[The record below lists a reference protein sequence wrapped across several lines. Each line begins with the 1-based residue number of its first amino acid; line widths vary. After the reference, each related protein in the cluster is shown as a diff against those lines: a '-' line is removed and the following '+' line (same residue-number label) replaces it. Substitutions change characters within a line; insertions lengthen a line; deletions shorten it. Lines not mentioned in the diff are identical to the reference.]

1 MTSIDDTPA
10 GPALSSLR
18 RARDRFLGGRPPGD
32 GVPEDL
38 AQAWRRARFFGVPR
52 DLTAPPRVRPPVDP
66 PLLAAARPALDRV
79 APTLSGGMGLVLVDS
94 RCRALWSG
102 GGRYAG
108 TSADVAGV
116 DLSEKAVGHNSAA
129 LALRTGRRAEV
140 HGPEHFLDL
149 WQEVSAVSVP
159 LYEPAAGRPAGAVT
173 VVAPLAED
181 RTAHPGAAIA
191 EATAHA
197 VETELLGRARPPER
211 LLLDAYLRQRADGA
225 AVVALDGSSRLVS
238 PEAARLL
245 SHETLTRLERR
256 ATALVRDA
264 DTGPEG
270 ARAGAPEENAGPE
283 GARTGTPEENTG
295 PEGPRSAAP
304 EESAGPEGAHTATP
318 EAIAAPE
325 EFAVPDGAGLTVRM
339 SRLTHGGEVIGAVAT
354 VCPAARRAR
363 AAERHGH
370 DRLPGLVG
378 TSRPWRLAVSGATE
392 LARSA
397 EPLLLIG
404 EAGVGKTAL
413 ARALLTLRGS
423 TAPHVVDAAEQ
434 VPGEVPRWCH
444 ALAEGQGGAAP
455 LLLRH
460 AERLGQSDV
469 AALLSL
475 LERRPAVPLVATH
488 TPGAPTG
495 PCLSRLLDILSAR
508 SVALPP
514 LRERVDDIPALLTA
528 FTGHPSPGRPPLTWS
543 LDARRALEQ
552 HTWPGNVAEL
562 AHVVREV
569 AERRRATGPV
579 RREELPYGLR
589 VPPAT
594 RRLSGME
601 RAERTAIL
609 EALRR
614 HGDNKA
620 RAAESL
626 GIGRATLYRKLRAY
640 GMDQA

>member
-1 MTSIDDTPA
+1 MTTTDDTPA
-10 GPALSSLR
+10 DPALSSLR
-18 RARDRFLGGRPPGD
+18 RARDRFFSGRPPGD
-32 GVPEDL
+32 GIPEDL

-52 DLTAPPRVRPPVDP
+52 DLAAPPRVRPPVDS
-66 PLLAAARPALDRV
+66 PLLAAAHPVLDRV
-79 APTLSGGMGLVLVDS
+79 APALSGAMGLVLVDS

-108 TSADVAGV
+108 TPAPAPTPDGMAGL

-159 LYEPAAGRPAGAVT
+159 LYEPTAGRPAGTVT
-173 VVAPLAED
+173 VVVPLDES
-181 RTAHPGAAIA
+181 RTAHPGAALA
-191 EATAHA
+191 EATAYA
-197 VETELLGRARPPER
+197 IETELRGRARPPER
-211 LLLDAYLRQRADGA
+211 VLLDAYLRQRAEGA

-245 SHETLTRLERR
+245 SHETLARLERH
-256 ATALVRDA
+256 ATALLRDA
-264 DTGPEG
+264 DTGPATGPEEH
-270 ARAGAPEENAGPE
+270 APEEIPVSDGEIP
-283 GARTGTPEENTG
+283 
-295 PEGPRSAAP
+295 
-304 EESAGPEGAHTATP
+304 
-318 EAIAAPE
+318 
-325 EFAVPDGAGLTVRM
+325 VPDGAGRTVKM
-339 SRLTHGGEVIGAVAT
+339 TRLVHGGEVIGAMAT
-354 VCPAARRAR
+354 VCTAARRAR
-363 AAERHGH
+363 SAERRGH

-378 TSRPWRLAVSGATE
+378 TSRPWRLTVSRATE
-392 LARSA
+392 LARA
-397 EPLLLIG
+397 VQPLLLIG
-404 EAGVGKTAL
+404 EPGVGKTAL
-413 ARALLTLRGS
+413 ARALLGLRGAA
-423 TAPHVVDAAEQ
+423 APRVVDAAEQ

-444 ALAEGQGGAAP
+444 ALAEPPEPEGGGGAPP

-475 LERRPAVPLVATH
+475 LEERPAAPLVATH

-495 PCLSRLLDILSAR
+495 PCLSRLLDILAAR
-508 SVALPP
+508 SVTLPP
-514 LRERVDDIPALLTA
+514 LRERVEDIPALLA
-528 FTGHPSPGRPPLTWS
+528 GLARRPSPGRPPLTWS

-594 RRLSGME
+594 RRLSGIE

-614 HGDNKA
+614 HGDNKV

>member
-10 GPALSSLR
+10 GSALSSLR
-18 RARDRFLGGRPPGD
+18 RARDRFFSGRPPGD

-52 DLTAPPRVRPPVDP
+52 DLPAPPRVRPPVDS

-79 APTLSGGMGLVLVDS
+79 APRLSGGMGLVLVDS

-108 TSADVAGV
+108 PSADVAGL

-140 HGPEHFLDL
+140 HGPEHFIDL
-149 WQEVSAVSVP
+149 WQEMSAVSVP
-159 LYEPAAGRPAGAVT
+159 LYEPAASRPAGTIT
-173 VVAPLAED
+173 VVAPLGED
-181 RTAHPGAAIA
+181 RAAHPGAALA

-245 SHETLTRLERR
+245 SYETLARLERR

-264 DTGPEG
+264 D
-270 ARAGAPEENAGPE
+270 AGPE
-283 GARTGTPEENTG
+283 GARTGTPE
-295 PEGPRSAAP
+295 
-304 EESAGPEGAHTATP
+304 
-318 EAIAAPE
+318 AIAAAE

-339 SRLTHGGEVIGAVAT
+339 TRLTHGGEVIGAVAT
-354 VCPAARRAR
+354 VCTAARRAR
-363 AAERHGH
+363 AVERHGH

-413 ARALLTLRGS
+413 ARALLDLRG
-423 TAPHVVDAAEQ
+423 TAAPHVVDAAEQ

-444 ALAEGQGGAAP
+444 ALAEGDGGAPP

-475 LERRPAVPLVATH
+475 LAQRPAVPLVATH

-514 LRERVDDIPALLTA
+514 LRERVEDIPALLA
-528 FTGHPSPGRPPLTWS
+528 ALTGRPSPGRPPLTWS

>member
-1 MTSIDDTPA
+1 MTIDNTPA
-10 GPALSSLR
+10 DSALSSLR
-18 RARDRFLGGRPPGD
+18 RARDRFLSGRPPGD
-32 GVPEDL
+32 GLPEDL
-38 AQAWRRARFFGVPR
+38 AEAWRRARFFGVPR
-52 DLTAPPRVRPPVDP
+52 DLVAPPRVRPPEDS

-79 APTLSGGMGLVLVDS
+79 APALSGEMGLVLVDS

-102 GGRYAG
+102 GGRYTG
-108 TSADVAGV
+108 TSADVTGL

-159 LYEPAAGRPAGAVT
+159 LYEPTAGRPAGTIT
-173 VVAPLAED
+173 VVAPLGEGRA
-181 RTAHPGAAIA
+181 AHPGTAIA

-197 VETELLGRARPPER
+197 VETELLGRARPAER
-211 LLLDAYLRQRADGA
+211 VLLDAYLRQRADGA

-245 SHETLTRLERR
+245 SHETLARLERR
-256 ATALVRDA
+256 ATALLRDA
-264 DTGPEG
+264 D
-270 ARAGAPEENAGPE
+270 AV
-283 GARTGTPEENTG
+283 
-295 PEGPRSAAP
+295 
-304 EESAGPEGAHTATP
+304 PEGAHSGTG
-318 EAIAAPE
+318 E
-325 EFAVPDGAGLTVRM
+325 EIAVPDGAGLTVSMTRVA
-339 SRLTHGGEVIGAVAT
+339 HGGEAIGAVAT
-354 VCPAARRAR
+354 VCPAAPRAR
-363 AAERHGH
+363 AAERPGP
-370 DRLPGLVG
+370 DRFPGLVG
-378 TSRPWRLAVSGATE
+378 TSPPWRVAVSRATE
-392 LARSA
+392 LARAA

-413 ARALLTLRGS
+413 ARALLGRRG
-423 TAPHVVDAAEQ
+423 TAAPRLVDAAEQ
-434 VPGEVPRWCH
+434 VAGEVPSWCR
-444 ALAEGQGGAAP
+444 ALAEGDGGAPP

-475 LERRPAVPLVATH
+475 LEERPAVPLVATH

-495 PCLSRLLDILSAR
+495 PCLSRLLDILAAR
-508 SVALPP
+508 SVTLPP
-514 LRERVDDIPALLTA
+514 LRERVEDIPALLA
-528 FTGHPSPGRPPLTWS
+528 GLVRRPSPGRPPLAWS

-552 HTWPGNVAEL
+552 HTWPGNVTEL

-594 RRLSGME
+594 RRLSGIE

-614 HGDNKA
+614 HGDNKV

>member
-1 MTSIDDTPA
+1 MTTDDTPA
-10 GPALSSLR
+10 DPGLSSLR
-18 RARDRFLGGRPPGD
+18 RARDRFFSGRPPGD
-32 GVPEDL
+32 GIPEDL

-52 DLTAPPRVRPPVDP
+52 DLAAPPRVRPPVDS
-66 PLLAAARPALDRV
+66 PLLAAARPVLDRV
-79 APTLSGGMGLVLVDS
+79 APTLSGAMGLVLVDS

-108 TSADVAGV
+108 TPAPDGMAGL

-159 LYEPAAGRPAGAVT
+159 LYEPTAGRPAGTVT
-173 VVAPLAED
+173 VLAPLDEG
-181 RTAHPGAAIA
+181 RTAHPGAALA

-197 VETELLGRARPPER
+197 IETELLGRARPPER
-211 LLLDAYLRQRADGA
+211 MLLDAYLRQRAEGA

-245 SHETLTRLERR
+245 SHETLARLERH
-256 ATALVRDA
+256 ATTLLRDA
-264 DTGPEG
+264 DTGPEEH
-270 ARAGAPEENAGPE
+270 APEEIAVPDGE
-283 GARTGTPEENTG
+283 TPVPDDE
-295 PEGPRSAAP
+295 
-304 EESAGPEGAHTATP
+304 TP
-318 EAIAAPE
+318 VPDDEI
-325 EFAVPDGAGLTVRM
+325 AVPDGAGLTVRM
-339 SRLTHGGEVIGAVAT
+339 TRLVHGGEVIGAVAT
-354 VCPAARRAR
+354 VCTAARRAR
-363 AAERHGH
+363 SAERRGH

-378 TSRPWRLAVSGATE
+378 MSRPWRLAVSRATE
-392 LARSA
+392 LARA
-397 EPLLLIG
+397 VEPLLLIG
-404 EAGVGKTAL
+404 EPGVGKTAL
-413 ARALLTLRGS
+413 GRALLGLRG
-423 TAPHVVDAAEQ
+423 TAAPRVVDAAEQ

-444 ALAEGQGGAAP
+444 ALAEFPEPEGDGGARP

-475 LERRPAVPLVATH
+475 LDERPAVPLVATH
-488 TPGAPTG
+488 TPGSPTG
-495 PCLSRLLDILSAR
+495 PCLSRLLDILAAR
-508 SVALPP
+508 SVTLPP
-514 LRERVDDIPALLTA
+514 LRERVEDIPALLA
-528 FTGHPSPGRPPLTWS
+528 GLARRPSPGRPPLTWS

-594 RRLSGME
+594 RRLSGIE

>member
-1 MTSIDDTPA
+1 MTIDNTPA
-10 GPALSSLR
+10 DSALSSLR
-18 RARDRFLGGRPPGD
+18 RARDRFLSGRPPGD
-32 GVPEDL
+32 GLPEDL
-38 AQAWRRARFFGVPR
+38 AEAWRRARFFGVPR
-52 DLTAPPRVRPPVDP
+52 DLVAPPRVRPPEDS

-79 APTLSGGMGLVLVDS
+79 APALSGEMGLVLVDS

-102 GGRYAG
+102 GGRYTG
-108 TSADVAGV
+108 TSADVTGL

-159 LYEPAAGRPAGAVT
+159 LYEPTAGRPAGTIT
-173 VVAPLAED
+173 VVAPLGEGRA
-181 RTAHPGAAIA
+181 AHPGTAIA

-197 VETELLGRARPPER
+197 VETELLGRARPAER
-211 LLLDAYLRQRADGA
+211 VLLDAYLRQRADGA

-245 SHETLTRLERR
+245 SHETLARLERR
-256 ATALVRDA
+256 ATALLRDA
-264 DTGPEG
+264 D
-270 ARAGAPEENAGPE
+270 AV
-283 GARTGTPEENTG
+283 
-295 PEGPRSAAP
+295 
-304 EESAGPEGAHTATP
+304 PEGAHSGTG
-318 EAIAAPE
+318 E
-325 EFAVPDGAGLTVRM
+325 EIAVPDGAGLTVSMTRVA
-339 SRLTHGGEVIGAVAT
+339 HGGEVIGAVAT
-354 VCPAARRAR
+354 VCPAAPRARAR
-363 AAERHGH
+363 AAERPGP
-370 DRLPGLVG
+370 DRFPGLVG
-378 TSRPWRLAVSGATE
+378 TSPPWRVAVSRATE
-392 LARSA
+392 LARAA

-413 ARALLTLRGS
+413 ARALLGRRG
-423 TAPHVVDAAEQ
+423 TAAPRLVDAAEQ
-434 VPGEVPRWCH
+434 VAGEVPSWCR
-444 ALAEGQGGAAP
+444 ALAEGDGGAPP

-475 LERRPAVPLVATH
+475 LEERPAVPLVATH

-495 PCLSRLLDILSAR
+495 PCLSRLLDILAAR
-508 SVALPP
+508 SVTLPP
-514 LRERVDDIPALLTA
+514 LRERVEDIPALLA
-528 FTGHPSPGRPPLTWS
+528 GLVRRPSPGRPPLTWS

-552 HTWPGNVAEL
+552 HTWPGNVTEL

-594 RRLSGME
+594 RRLSGIE

-614 HGDNKA
+614 HGDNKV

-626 GIGRATLYRKLRAY
+626 GTGRATLYRKLRAY

>member
-1 MTSIDDTPA
+1 MTIDNTPA
-10 GPALSSLR
+10 DSALSSLR
-18 RARDRFLGGRPPGD
+18 RARDRFLSGRPPGD
-32 GVPEDL
+32 GLPEDL
-38 AQAWRRARFFGVPR
+38 AEAWRRARFFGVPR
-52 DLTAPPRVRPPVDP
+52 DLVAPPRVRPPEDS

-79 APTLSGGMGLVLVDS
+79 APALSGEMGLVLVDS

-102 GGRYAG
+102 GGRYTG
-108 TSADVAGV
+108 TSADVTGL

-159 LYEPAAGRPAGAVT
+159 LYEPTAGRPAGTIT
-173 VVAPLAED
+173 VVAPLGEGRA
-181 RTAHPGAAIA
+181 AHPGTAIA

-197 VETELLGRARPPER
+197 VETELLGRARPAER
-211 LLLDAYLRQRADGA
+211 VLLDAYLRQRADGA

-245 SHETLTRLERR
+245 SHETLARLERR
-256 ATALVRDA
+256 ATALLRDA
-264 DTGPEG
+264 D
-270 ARAGAPEENAGPE
+270 AV
-283 GARTGTPEENTG
+283 
-295 PEGPRSAAP
+295 
-304 EESAGPEGAHTATP
+304 PEGAHSGTG
-318 EAIAAPE
+318 E
-325 EFAVPDGAGLTVRM
+325 EIAVPDGAGLTVSMTRVA
-339 SRLTHGGEVIGAVAT
+339 HGGEVIGAVAT
-354 VCPAARRAR
+354 VCPAAPRAR
-363 AAERHGH
+363 ARAGERPGPG
-370 DRLPGLVG
+370 RLPGLVG
-378 TSRPWRLAVSGATE
+378 TSPPWRVAVSRAME
-392 LARSA
+392 LAWAA

-413 ARALLTLRGS
+413 ARALLGRRG
-423 TAPHVVDAAEQ
+423 TAAPRLVDAAEQ
-434 VPGEVPRWCH
+434 VAGEVPSWCR
-444 ALAEGQGGAAP
+444 ALAEGDGGAPP

-475 LERRPAVPLVATH
+475 LEERPAVPLVATH

-495 PCLSRLLDILSAR
+495 PCLSRLLDILAAR
-508 SVALPP
+508 SVTLPP
-514 LRERVDDIPALLTA
+514 LRERVEDIPALLA
-528 FTGHPSPGRPPLTWS
+528 GLVRRPSPGRPPLTWS

-594 RRLSGME
+594 RRLSGIE

-614 HGDNKA
+614 HGDNKV

>member
-1 MTSIDDTPA
+1 MTIDNTPA
-10 GPALSSLR
+10 DSALSSLR
-18 RARDRFLGGRPPGD
+18 RARDRFLSGRPPGD
-32 GVPEDL
+32 GLPEDL
-38 AQAWRRARFFGVPR
+38 AEAWRRARFFGVPR
-52 DLTAPPRVRPPVDP
+52 DLVAPPRVRPPEDS

-79 APTLSGGMGLVLVDS
+79 APALSGEMGLVLVDS

-102 GGRYAG
+102 GGRYTG
-108 TSADVAGV
+108 TSADVTGL

-159 LYEPAAGRPAGAVT
+159 LYEPTAGRPAGTIT
-173 VVAPLAED
+173 VVAPLGEGRA
-181 RTAHPGAAIA
+181 AHPGTAIA

-197 VETELLGRARPPER
+197 VETELLGRARPAER
-211 LLLDAYLRQRADGA
+211 VLLDAYLRQRADGA

-245 SHETLTRLERR
+245 SHETLARLERH
-256 ATALVRDA
+256 ATALLRDA
-264 DTGPEG
+264 D
-270 ARAGAPEENAGPE
+270 AV
-283 GARTGTPEENTG
+283 
-295 PEGPRSAAP
+295 
-304 EESAGPEGAHTATP
+304 PEGAHSGTG
-318 EAIAAPE
+318 E
-325 EFAVPDGAGLTVRM
+325 EIAVPDGAGLTVSMTRVA
-339 SRLTHGGEVIGAVAT
+339 HGGEVIGAVAT
-354 VCPAARRAR
+354 VCPAAPRAR
-363 AAERHGH
+363 ARAGERPGPG
-370 DRLPGLVG
+370 RLPGLVG
-378 TSRPWRLAVSGATE
+378 TSPPWRVAVSRATE
-392 LARSA
+392 LAWAA

-413 ARALLTLRGS
+413 ARALLGRRG
-423 TAPHVVDAAEQ
+423 TAAPRLVDAAEQ
-434 VPGEVPRWCH
+434 VAGEVPSWCR
-444 ALAEGQGGAAP
+444 ALAEGDGGAPP

-475 LERRPAVPLVATH
+475 LEERPAVPLVATH

-495 PCLSRLLDILSAR
+495 PCLSRLLDILAAR
-508 SVALPP
+508 SVTLPP
-514 LRERVDDIPALLTA
+514 LRERVEDIPALLA
-528 FTGHPSPGRPPLTWS
+528 GLVRRPSPGRPPLTWS

-552 HTWPGNVAEL
+552 HTWPGNVTEL

-594 RRLSGME
+594 RRLSGIE

-614 HGDNKA
+614 HGDNKV

>member
-1 MTSIDDTPA
+1 MTTIDDTPA
-10 GPALSSLR
+10 DSALSSLR
-18 RARDRFLGGRPPGD
+18 RARDRFLSGRPPGD
-32 GVPEDL
+32 GVPEEL
-38 AQAWRRARFFGVPR
+38 AEAWRRARFFGVPR
-52 DLTAPPRVRPPVDP
+52 DLVAPPRVRPPEES

-79 APTLSGGMGLVLVDS
+79 APALSGEMGLVLVDS

-102 GGRYAG
+102 GGRYTG
-108 TSADVAGV
+108 TSADVTGL

-129 LALRTGRRAEV
+129 LALRTGLRAEV

-149 WQEVSAVSVP
+149 WQEVWAVSVP
-159 LYEPAAGRPAGAVT
+159 LYEPTAGRPAGTIT
-173 VVAPLAED
+173 VVAPLGEGRA
-181 RTAHPGAAIA
+181 AHPGTAIA
-191 EATAHA
+191 EAAAHA
-197 VETELLGRARPPER
+197 IETELLGRTRPPER
-211 LLLDAYLRQRADGA
+211 VLLDAYLRQRADGA
-225 AVVALDGSSRLVS
+225 AVVVLDGSSRLVS

-245 SHETLTRLERR
+245 SHETLARLERH
-256 ATALVRDA
+256 ATALLRDA
-264 DTGPEG
+264 D
-270 ARAGAPEENAGPE
+270 
-283 GARTGTPEENTG
+283 
-295 PEGPRSAAP
+295 
-304 EESAGPEGAHTATP
+304 AGPEGAHSGTP
-318 EAIAAPE
+318 EEI
-325 EFAVPDGAGLTVRM
+325 AVPDGAGLTVRM
-339 SRLTHGGEVIGAVAT
+339 TRVVHGGEVIGAVAT
-354 VCPAARRAR
+354 VCPAAPRAR
-363 AAERHGH
+363 AAERPGP
-370 DRLPGLVG
+370 DRLPGLEG
-378 TSRPWRLAVSGATE
+378 TSPPWRVAVSRATE
-392 LARSA
+392 LARAA

-413 ARALLTLRGS
+413 ARALLGRRG
-423 TAPHVVDAAEQ
+423 TAAPRLVDAAEQ
-434 VPGEVPRWCH
+434 VAGEVPSWCRE
-444 ALAEGQGGAAP
+444 LAEGDGGAPP

-475 LERRPAVPLVATH
+475 LEERPAVPLVATH

-508 SVALPP
+508 SVTLPP
-514 LRERVDDIPALLTA
+514 LRERVEDIPALLA
-528 FTGHPSPGRPPLTWS
+528 GLARRPSPGRPPLTWS

-552 HTWPGNVAEL
+552 HTWPGNVTEL

-569 AERRRATGPV
+569 AERRRTTGPV

-594 RRLSGME
+594 RRLSGIE

-614 HGDNKA
+614 HGDNKV

>member
-1 MTSIDDTPA
+1 MTIDNTPA
-10 GPALSSLR
+10 DSALSSLR
-18 RARDRFLGGRPPGD
+18 RARDRFLSGRPPGD
-32 GVPEDL
+32 GLPEDL
-38 AQAWRRARFFGVPR
+38 AEAWRRARFFGVPR
-52 DLTAPPRVRPPVDP
+52 DLVAPPRVRPPEDS

-79 APTLSGGMGLVLVDS
+79 APALSGEMGLVLVDS

-102 GGRYAG
+102 GGRYTG
-108 TSADVAGV
+108 TSADVTGL

-159 LYEPAAGRPAGAVT
+159 LYEPTAGRPAGTIT
-173 VVAPLAED
+173 VVAPLGEGRA
-181 RTAHPGAAIA
+181 AHPGTAIA

-197 VETELLGRARPPER
+197 VETELLGRARPAER
-211 LLLDAYLRQRADGA
+211 VLLDAYLRQRADGA

-245 SHETLTRLERR
+245 SHETLARLERR
-256 ATALVRDA
+256 ATALLRDA
-264 DTGPEG
+264 D
-270 ARAGAPEENAGPE
+270 AV
-283 GARTGTPEENTG
+283 
-295 PEGPRSAAP
+295 
-304 EESAGPEGAHTATP
+304 PEGAHSGTG
-318 EAIAAPE
+318 E
-325 EFAVPDGAGLTVRM
+325 EIAVPDGAGLTVSMTRVA
-339 SRLTHGGEVIGAVAT
+339 HGGEVIGAVAT
-354 VCPAARRAR
+354 VCPAAPRAR
-363 AAERHGH
+363 ARAGERPGPG
-370 DRLPGLVG
+370 RLPGLVG
-378 TSRPWRLAVSGATE
+378 TSPPWRVAVSRAME
-392 LARSA
+392 LAWAA

-413 ARALLTLRGS
+413 ARALLGRRG
-423 TAPHVVDAAEQ
+423 TAAPRLVDAAEQ
-434 VPGEVPRWCH
+434 VAGEVPSWCR
-444 ALAEGQGGAAP
+444 ALAEEDGGAPP

-475 LERRPAVPLVATH
+475 LEERPAVPLVATH

-495 PCLSRLLDILSAR
+495 PCLSRLLDILAAR
-508 SVALPP
+508 SVTLPP
-514 LRERVDDIPALLTA
+514 LRERVEDIPALLA
-528 FTGHPSPGRPPLTWS
+528 GLVRRPSPGRPPLTWS

-552 HTWPGNVAEL
+552 HTWPGNVTEL

-594 RRLSGME
+594 RRLSGIE

-614 HGDNKA
+614 HGDNKV

>member
-1 MTSIDDTPA
+1 MTTIDNTPA
-10 GPALSSLR
+10 NSALSSLR
-18 RARDRFLGGRPPGD
+18 RARDRFLSGRPPGD
-32 GVPEDL
+32 GLPEDL
-38 AQAWRRARFFGVPR
+38 AEAWRRARFFGVPR
-52 DLTAPPRVRPPVDP
+52 DLVAPPRVRPPEDS

-79 APTLSGGMGLVLVDS
+79 APALSGEMGLVLADS

-102 GGRYAG
+102 GGRYTG
-108 TSADVAGV
+108 TSADVTGL

-159 LYEPAAGRPAGAVT
+159 LYEPTAARPAGTIT
-173 VVAPLAED
+173 VVAPLGEGRAA
-181 RTAHPGAAIA
+181 RLGTAIA

-211 LLLDAYLRQRADGA
+211 VLLDAYLRQRADGA

-245 SHETLTRLERR
+245 SHETLARLERH
-256 ATALVRDA
+256 ATALFRDA
-264 DTGPEG
+264 D
-270 ARAGAPEENAGPE
+270 
-283 GARTGTPEENTG
+283 
-295 PEGPRSAAP
+295 
-304 EESAGPEGAHTATP
+304 AGPEGAHSGM
-318 EAIAAPE
+318 PE
-325 EFAVPDGAGLTVRM
+325 EIAVPDGAGLTVRM
-339 SRLTHGGEVIGAVAT
+339 TRVVHGGEVIGAVAT
-354 VCPAARRAR
+354 VCPAAPRAR
-363 AAERHGH
+363 AERPGP

-378 TSRPWRLAVSGATE
+378 TSPPWRVAVSRATE
-392 LARSA
+392 LARAA

-413 ARALLTLRGS
+413 ARALLGRRG
-423 TAPHVVDAAEQ
+423 TAAPRLVDAAEQ
-434 VPGEVPRWCH
+434 VAGEVPSWCR
-444 ALAEGQGGAAP
+444 ALAEGDGGAPP

-475 LERRPAVPLVATH
+475 LEERPAVPLVATH

-508 SVALPP
+508 SVTLPP
-514 LRERVDDIPALLTA
+514 LRERVEDIPALLA
-528 FTGHPSPGRPPLTWS
+528 GLARHPSPGRPPLTWS

-552 HTWPGNVAEL
+552 HTWPGNVTEL

-569 AERRRATGPV
+569 AARRRATGPV

-594 RRLSGME
+594 RRLSGIE

>member
-1 MTSIDDTPA
+1 MTTTDDTPA
-10 GPALSSLR
+10 DPALSSLR
-18 RARDRFLGGRPPGD
+18 RARDRFFSGRPPGD
-32 GVPEDL
+32 GIPEDL

-52 DLTAPPRVRPPVDP
+52 DLAAPPRVRPPLDS
-66 PLLAAARPALDRV
+66 PLLATARPVLDRV
-79 APTLSGGMGLVLVDS
+79 APTLSGAMGLLLVDS

-108 TSADVAGV
+108 TPAPDGMAGL
-116 DLSEKAVGHNSAA
+116 DLSERAVGHNSAA

-159 LYEPAAGRPAGAVT
+159 LYEPPAGRPAGTVT
-173 VVAPLAED
+173 VVVPLGEG
-181 RTAHPGAAIA
+181 RTAHPGAALA

-197 VETELLGRARPPER
+197 IETELRGRARPPER
-211 LLLDAYLRQRADGA
+211 VLLDAYLRQRAEGA
-225 AVVALDGSSRLVS
+225 AVVALDGNSRLVS

-245 SHETLTRLERR
+245 SHETLARLERH
-256 ATALVRDA
+256 ATALLRDA
-264 DTGPEG
+264 DTGPAMGPATESAMG
-270 ARAGAPEENAGPE
+270 PATGSEEHAPEEIPVPDGEIPVPDGE
-283 GARTGTPEENTG
+283 IP
-295 PEGPRSAAP
+295 
-304 EESAGPEGAHTATP
+304 
-318 EAIAAPE
+318 
-325 EFAVPDGAGLTVRM
+325 VPDGAGLTVRM
-339 SRLTHGGEVIGAVAT
+339 TRLVHEGEVIGAMAT
-354 VCPAARRAR
+354 VCTAARRAR
-363 AAERHGH
+363 SAKRRGH
-370 DRLPGLVG
+370 DRLPGLMG
-378 TSRPWRLAVSGATE
+378 TSRPWRLTVSRATE
-392 LARSA
+392 LARAA

-404 EAGVGKTAL
+404 EPGVGKTAL
-413 ARALLTLRGS
+413 ARALLGLRG
-423 TAPHVVDAAEQ
+423 TAAPRVVDAAEQ

-444 ALAEGQGGAAP
+444 ALAELPESEAEAERAAEADGGAPP

-475 LERRPAVPLVATH
+475 LAERPAVPLVATH
-488 TPGAPTG
+488 TPGTPTG
-495 PCLSRLLDILSAR
+495 PCLSRLLDILAAR
-508 SVALPP
+508 SVTLPP
-514 LRERVDDIPALLTA
+514 LRERVEDIPALLA
-528 FTGHPSPGRPPLTWS
+528 GLARRPSPGRPPLTWS

-594 RRLSGME
+594 RRLSGIE

>member
-1 MTSIDDTPA
+1 MTTTDDTPA
-10 GPALSSLR
+10 DPVLSSLR
-18 RARDRFLGGRPPGD
+18 RARDRFFSGRPPGD
-32 GVPEDL
+32 GIPEDL

-52 DLTAPPRVRPPVDP
+52 DLAAPPRVRPPVDS
-66 PLLAAARPALDRV
+66 PLLAAARPVLDRV
-79 APTLSGGMGLVLVDS
+79 APTLSGAMGLVLVDS

-108 TSADVAGV
+108 TADGMAGL
-116 DLSEKAVGHNSAA
+116 DLSEKAVGHNSTA

-159 LYEPAAGRPAGAVT
+159 LYEPTAGRPVGTVT
-173 VVAPLAED
+173 VVAPLGEG
-181 RTAHPGAAIA
+181 RTAHPGAALA

-197 VETELLGRARPPER
+197 IETELLGRERPPER
-211 LLLDAYLRQRADGA
+211 VLLDAYLRQRAEGA

-245 SHETLTRLERR
+245 SHETLARLERH
-256 ATALVRDA
+256 ATALLRDA
-264 DTGPEG
+264 DAGAATGPD
-270 ARAGAPEENAGPE
+270 
-283 GARTGTPEENTG
+283 TG
-295 PEGPRSAAP
+295 PATGPQEHAP
-304 EESAGPEGAHTATP
+304 DEFPVPDDEFHVPDD
-318 EAIAAPE
+318 
-325 EFAVPDGAGLTVRM
+325 EFAVPDDEIRVPDGAGLTIRM
-339 SRLTHGGEVIGAVAT
+339 TRLVHGGAVIGAVAT
-354 VCPAARRAR
+354 VCTAARRAR
-363 AAERHGH
+363 SAERRGH

-378 TSRPWRLAVSGATE
+378 TSRPWRLAVSRATE
-392 LARSA
+392 LARA
-397 EPLLLIG
+397 VEPLLLIG
-404 EAGVGKTAL
+404 EPGVGKTAL
-413 ARALLTLRGS
+413 ARALLGLRG
-423 TAPHVVDAAEQ
+423 TAAPRVVDAAEQ

-444 ALAEGQGGAAP
+444 ALAELPESERDGGAPP

-475 LERRPAVPLVATH
+475 LEERPAVPLVATH
-488 TPGAPTG
+488 TPGTPTG
-495 PCLSRLLDILSAR
+495 PCLSRLLDILAAR
-508 SVALPP
+508 SVTLPP
-514 LRERVDDIPALLTA
+514 LRERVEDIPALLAGLTRS
-528 FTGHPSPGRPPLTWS
+528 PSPGRPPLTWS

-562 AHVVREV
+562 THVVREV

-594 RRLSGME
+594 RRLSGIE

-626 GIGRATLYRKLRAY
+626 GIGRATLYRKLRTY

>member
-1 MTSIDDTPA
+1 MTTTDDTPA
-10 GPALSSLR
+10 DPALSSLR
-18 RARDRFLGGRPPGD
+18 RARDRFFSGRPPGD
-32 GVPEDL
+32 GIPEEL

-52 DLTAPPRVRPPVDP
+52 DLAAPPRVRPPVDS
-66 PLLAAARPALDRV
+66 PLLAAARPVLDRV
-79 APTLSGGMGLVLVDS
+79 APTLSGAMGLVLVDS

-108 TSADVAGV
+108 TPDGMAGF

-159 LYEPAAGRPAGAVT
+159 LYEPTAGRPVGTVT
-173 VVAPLAED
+173 VVAPLGEG
-181 RTAHPGAAIA
+181 RTAHPGAALA

-197 VETELLGRARPPER
+197 IETELLGRERPPER
-211 LLLDAYLRQRADGA
+211 VLLDAYLRQRAEGA
-225 AVVALDGSSRLVS
+225 AVAALDGSSRLVS

-245 SHETLTRLERR
+245 SHETLARLERH
-256 ATALVRDA
+256 ATALLRDA
-264 DTGPEG
+264 DTGP
-270 ARAGAPEENAGPE
+270 A
-283 GARTGTPEENTG
+283 TGLATG
-295 PEGPRSAAP
+295 PQDHAP
-304 EESAGPEGAHTATP
+304 DEIPVPDDE
-318 EAIAAPE
+318 IR
-325 EFAVPDGAGLTVRM
+325 VPDGAGLTVRM
-339 SRLTHGGEVIGAVAT
+339 TRLVHGGAVIGAVAT
-354 VCPAARRAR
+354 VCTAARRAR
-363 AAERHGH
+363 SAERRGH

-378 TSRPWRLAVSGATE
+378 TSRPWRLAVSRATE
-392 LARSA
+392 LARA
-397 EPLLLIG
+397 VEPLLLIG
-404 EAGVGKTAL
+404 EPGVGKTAL
-413 ARALLTLRGS
+413 ARALLGLRG
-423 TAPHVVDAAEQ
+423 TAAPRVVDAAEQ

-444 ALAEGQGGAAP
+444 ALAELPESEGDGGAPP

-460 AERLGQSDV
+460 AERLGQADV

-475 LERRPAVPLVATH
+475 LAERPAVPLVATH

-495 PCLSRLLDILSAR
+495 PCLSRLLDILAAR
-508 SVALPP
+508 SVTLPP
-514 LRERVDDIPALLTA
+514 LRERVEDISALLAGLTRR
-528 FTGHPSPGRPPLTWS
+528 PSPGRPPLTWS

-562 AHVVREV
+562 THVVREV

-594 RRLSGME
+594 RRLSGIE

-626 GIGRATLYRKLRAY
+626 GIGRATLYRKLRTY

>member
-1 MTSIDDTPA
+1 MTTTDDPLA

-18 RARDRFLGGRPPGD
+18 RARDRFFSGRPPGD
-32 GVPEDL
+32 GIPEEL
-38 AQAWRRARFFGVPR
+38 AQAWRRARFLGVPR
-52 DLTAPPRVRPPVDP
+52 DLAAPPRVRPPVDS
-66 PLLAAARPALDRV
+66 PLLAAARPVLDRV
-79 APTLSGGMGLVLVDS
+79 APTLSGAMGLVLVDS

-102 GGRYAG
+102 GGRCAG
-108 TSADVAGV
+108 TPDGMAGL

-159 LYEPAAGRPAGAVT
+159 LYEPTAGRPAGAVT
-173 VVAPLAED
+173 VVAPLVEGRA
-181 RTAHPGAAIA
+181 AHPGAALA

-211 LLLDAYLRQRADGA
+211 VLLDTYLRQRAEGA

-245 SHETLTRLERR
+245 SPETLARLERH
-256 ATALVRDA
+256 ATALLRDA
-264 DTGPEG
+264 DTGPATGPEE
-270 ARAGAPEENAGPE
+270 RAPEEVAVPDDEIPMPDGAGGEIPVPD
-283 GARTGTPEENTG
+283 GAGGEIPVPDG
-295 PEGPRSAAP
+295 
-304 EESAGPEGAHTATP
+304 AGGEIP
-318 EAIAAPE
+318 
-325 EFAVPDGAGLTVRM
+325 VPDGAGLTVRM
-339 SRLTHGGEVIGAVAT
+339 TRLVHEGEVIGAVAT
-354 VCPAARRAR
+354 VCPAARRAGS
-363 AAERHGH
+363 AERRGHG
-370 DRLPGLVG
+370 RLPGLVG
-378 TSRPWRLAVSGATE
+378 TSRPWRLAVSRATE
-392 LARSA
+392 LARA
-397 EPLLLIG
+397 VEPLLLIG
-404 EAGVGKTAL
+404 EPGVGKTAL
-413 ARALLTLRGS
+413 ARALLGLRGPA
-423 TAPHVVDAAEQ
+423 APRVVDAAEQ

-444 ALAEGQGGAAP
+444 ALAEPPGPEGDGGAPP

-475 LERRPAVPLVATH
+475 LAERPAVPLVATH

-495 PCLSRLLDILSAR
+495 PCLSRLLDILAAR
-508 SVALPP
+508 SVTLPP
-514 LRERVDDIPALLTA
+514 LRERVEDIPPLLEGLTRR
-528 FTGHPSPGRPPLTWS
+528 PSPGRPPLTWS

-552 HTWPGNVAEL
+552 HAWPGNVAEL

-594 RRLSGME
+594 RRLSGIE

>member
-1 MTSIDDTPA
+1 MTTIDDTPA
-10 GPALSSLR
+10 GSALSSLR
-18 RARDRFLGGRPPGD
+18 RARDRFFSGRPPGD
-32 GVPEDL
+32 GLPEDL
-38 AQAWRRARFFGVPR
+38 VQAWRRARFFGVPR
-52 DLTAPPRVRPPVDP
+52 DLAAPPRVRPPVDS

-79 APTLSGGMGLVLVDS
+79 APTLSGGLGLVLVDS
-94 RCRALWSG
+94 RCRTLWSG
-102 GGRYAG
+102 GGRCAG
-108 TSADVAGV
+108 TPDGMAGL

-159 LYEPAAGRPAGAVT
+159 LYEPTAGRPAGVVT
-173 VVAPLAED
+173 VVGPLGEG
-181 RTAHPGAAIA
+181 RTAHPGAALA

-197 VETELLGRARPPER
+197 VETELRDRARPPER
-211 LLLDAYLRQRADGA
+211 VLLDAYLRQRADGA

-245 SHETLTRLERR
+245 SHETLARLERQ
-256 ATALVRDA
+256 ATALLRDA
-264 DTGPEG
+264 
-270 ARAGAPEENAGPE
+270 AAGPE
-283 GARTGTPEENTG
+283 GI
-295 PEGPRSAAP
+295 AAP
-304 EESAGPEGAHTATP
+304 NGH
-318 EAIAAPE
+318 IAAPE
-325 EFAVPDGAGLTVRM
+325 GESTTPDGHIAAPEGEIAVPDGESTTPGGAGLTVRM
-339 SRLTHGGEVIGAVAT
+339 TRLVHGGEVIGAVAT
-354 VCPAARRAR
+354 VCTAARRAR
-363 AAERHGH
+363 SAELRGH
-370 DRLPGLVG
+370 DPLPGLVG
-378 TSRPWRLAVSGATE
+378 TSRPWRLAVSRATE
-392 LARSA
+392 LARA
-397 EPLLLIG
+397 VEPLLLTG
-404 EAGVGKTAL
+404 EPGVGKTAL
-413 ARALLTLRGS
+413 ARALPVLRG
-423 TAPHVVDAAEQ
+423 TATPRVVDAAEQ
-434 VPGEVPRWCH
+434 VPGEVPRWCR
-444 ALAEGQGGAAP
+444 ALAEGDGGAPP

-475 LERRPAVPLVATH
+475 LAERPEVPLVATH

-495 PCLSRLLDILSAR
+495 PCLSRLLDILAAR
-508 SVALPP
+508 SVTLPP
-514 LRERVDDIPALLTA
+514 LRERVEDIPALLA
-528 FTGHPSPGRPPLTWS
+528 GLARRPSPGRPPLTWS

-594 RRLSGME
+594 RRLSGIE

>member
-1 MTSIDDTPA
+1 MTTTDDTPA
-10 GPALSSLR
+10 DPALSSLR
-18 RARDRFLGGRPPGD
+18 RARDRFFSGRPPGD
-32 GVPEDL
+32 GIPQDL

-52 DLTAPPRVRPPVDP
+52 DLAAPPRVRPPVDS
-66 PLLAAARPALDRV
+66 PLLAAARPVLDRV
-79 APTLSGGMGLVLVDS
+79 APTLSGAMGLVLVDS
-94 RCRALWSG
+94 RGRALWSG

-108 TSADVAGV
+108 TPDGMAGL

-159 LYEPAAGRPAGAVT
+159 LYEPTAGRPAGTVT
-173 VVAPLAED
+173 VMAPLGEG
-181 RTAHPGAAIA
+181 RTAHPGAALA

-197 VETELLGRARPPER
+197 IETELLGRARPPER
-211 LLLDAYLRQRADGA
+211 VLLDAYLRQRAEGA
-225 AVVALDGSSRLVS
+225 AVVALDGGSRLVS

-245 SHETLTRLERR
+245 SHETLARLERR
-256 ATALVRDA
+256 ATALLRDA
-264 DTGPEG
+264 ATGPEEH
-270 ARAGAPEENAGPE
+270 APEEIPVPDDE
-283 GARTGTPEENTG
+283 IP
-295 PEGPRSAAP
+295 
-304 EESAGPEGAHTATP
+304 
-318 EAIAAPE
+318 
-325 EFAVPDGAGLTVRM
+325 VPDGAGLTVRM
-339 SRLTHGGEVIGAVAT
+339 TRLVHGGEVIGAVAT
-354 VCPAARRAR
+354 VCTAARRAR
-363 AAERHGH
+363 SAERRGH

-378 TSRPWRLAVSGATE
+378 TSRPWRLAVSRATE
-392 LARSA
+392 LARA
-397 EPLLLIG
+397 VEPLLLIG
-404 EAGVGKTAL
+404 EPGVGKTAL
-413 ARALLTLRGS
+413 ARALLGLRG
-423 TAPHVVDAAEQ
+423 TAAPRVVDAAEQ

-444 ALAEGQGGAAP
+444 ALAELPEPEGDGGAPP

-460 AERLGQSDV
+460 AERLGQADV

-475 LERRPAVPLVATH
+475 LAERPAVPLVATH

-495 PCLSRLLDILSAR
+495 PCLSRLLDSLGAR
-508 SVALPP
+508 SVTLPP
-514 LRERVDDIPALLTA
+514 LRERVEDIPALLA
-528 FTGHPSPGRPPLTWS
+528 GLAARRPSPGRPPLTWS

-562 AHVVREV
+562 AQVVREV

-594 RRLSGME
+594 RRLSGIE

>member
-1 MTSIDDTPA
+1 MTIDNTPA
-10 GPALSSLR
+10 DSALSSLR
-18 RARDRFLGGRPPGD
+18 RARDRFLSGRPPGD
-32 GVPEDL
+32 GLPEDL
-38 AQAWRRARFFGVPR
+38 AEAWRRARFFGVPR
-52 DLTAPPRVRPPVDP
+52 DLVAPPRVRPPEDS

-79 APTLSGGMGLVLVDS
+79 APALSGEMGLVLVDS

-102 GGRYAG
+102 GGRYTG
-108 TSADVAGV
+108 TSADVTGL

-159 LYEPAAGRPAGAVT
+159 LYEPTAGRPAGTIT
-173 VVAPLAED
+173 VVAPLGEGRA
-181 RTAHPGAAIA
+181 AHPGTAIA

-197 VETELLGRARPPER
+197 VETELLGRARPAER
-211 LLLDAYLRQRADGA
+211 VLLDAYLRQRADGA

-245 SHETLTRLERR
+245 SHETLARLERH
-256 ATALVRDA
+256 ATALLRDA
-264 DTGPEG
+264 D
-270 ARAGAPEENAGPE
+270 AV
-283 GARTGTPEENTG
+283 
-295 PEGPRSAAP
+295 
-304 EESAGPEGAHTATP
+304 PEGAHSGTG
-318 EAIAAPE
+318 E
-325 EFAVPDGAGLTVRM
+325 EIAVPDGAGLTVSMTRVA
-339 SRLTHGGEVIGAVAT
+339 HGGEVIGAVAT
-354 VCPAARRAR
+354 VCPAAPRAR
-363 AAERHGH
+363 ARAGERPGPG
-370 DRLPGLVG
+370 RLPGLVG
-378 TSRPWRLAVSGATE
+378 TSPPWRVAVSRAME
-392 LARSA
+392 LARAA

-413 ARALLTLRGS
+413 ARALLGRRG
-423 TAPHVVDAAEQ
+423 TAAPRLVDAAEQ
-434 VPGEVPRWCH
+434 VAGEVPSWCR
-444 ALAEGQGGAAP
+444 ALAEGDGSAPP

-475 LERRPAVPLVATH
+475 LEERPAVPLVATH

-495 PCLSRLLDILSAR
+495 PCLSRLLDILAAR
-508 SVALPP
+508 SVTLPP
-514 LRERVDDIPALLTA
+514 LRERVEDIPALLA
-528 FTGHPSPGRPPLTWS
+528 GLVRRPSPGRPPLTWS

-552 HTWPGNVAEL
+552 HTWPGNVTEL

-594 RRLSGME
+594 RRLSGIE

-614 HGDNKA
+614 HGDNKV

>member
-1 MTSIDDTPA
+1 MTIDNTPA
-10 GPALSSLR
+10 DSALSSLR
-18 RARDRFLGGRPPGD
+18 RARDRFLSGRPPGD
-32 GVPEDL
+32 GLPEDL
-38 AQAWRRARFFGVPR
+38 AEAWRRARFFGVPR
-52 DLTAPPRVRPPVDP
+52 DLVAPPRVRPPEDS

-79 APTLSGGMGLVLVDS
+79 APALSGEMGLVLVDS

-102 GGRYAG
+102 GGRYTG
-108 TSADVAGV
+108 TSADVTGL

-159 LYEPAAGRPAGAVT
+159 LYEPTAGRPAGTIT
-173 VVAPLAED
+173 VVAPLGEGRA
-181 RTAHPGAAIA
+181 AHPGTAIA

-197 VETELLGRARPPER
+197 VETELLGRARPAER
-211 LLLDAYLRQRADGA
+211 VLLDAYLRQRADGA

-245 SHETLTRLERR
+245 SHETLARLERR
-256 ATALVRDA
+256 ATALLRDA
-264 DTGPEG
+264 D
-270 ARAGAPEENAGPE
+270 AV
-283 GARTGTPEENTG
+283 
-295 PEGPRSAAP
+295 
-304 EESAGPEGAHTATP
+304 PEGAHSGTG
-318 EAIAAPE
+318 E
-325 EFAVPDGAGLTVRM
+325 EIAVPDGAGLTVSMTRVA
-339 SRLTHGGEVIGAVAT
+339 HGGEVIGAVAT
-354 VCPAARRAR
+354 VCPAAPRAR
-363 AAERHGH
+363 ARAGERPGPG
-370 DRLPGLVG
+370 RFPGLVG
-378 TSRPWRLAVSGATE
+378 TSPPWRVAVSRATE
-392 LARSA
+392 LAWAA

-413 ARALLTLRGS
+413 ARALLGRRG
-423 TAPHVVDAAEQ
+423 TAAPRLVDAAEQ
-434 VPGEVPRWCH
+434 VAGEVPSWCR
-444 ALAEGQGGAAP
+444 ALAEGDGGAPP

-475 LERRPAVPLVATH
+475 LEERPAVPLVATH

-495 PCLSRLLDILSAR
+495 PCLSRLLDILAAR
-508 SVALPP
+508 SVTLPP
-514 LRERVDDIPALLTA
+514 LRERVEDIPALLA
-528 FTGHPSPGRPPLTWS
+528 GLVRRPSPGRPPLTWS

-552 HTWPGNVAEL
+552 HTWPGNVTEL

-594 RRLSGME
+594 RRLSGIE

-614 HGDNKA
+614 HGDNKV

>member
-1 MTSIDDTPA
+1 MTIDNTPA
-10 GPALSSLR
+10 DSALSSLR
-18 RARDRFLGGRPPGD
+18 RARDRFLSGRPPGD
-32 GVPEDL
+32 GLPEDL
-38 AQAWRRARFFGVPR
+38 AEAWRRARFFGVPR
-52 DLTAPPRVRPPVDP
+52 DLVAPPRVRPPEDS

-79 APTLSGGMGLVLVDS
+79 APALSGEMGLVLVDS

-102 GGRYAG
+102 GGRYTG
-108 TSADVAGV
+108 TSADVTGL

-159 LYEPAAGRPAGAVT
+159 LYEPTAGRPAGTIT
-173 VVAPLAED
+173 VVAPLGEGRA
-181 RTAHPGAAIA
+181 AHPGTAIA

-197 VETELLGRARPPER
+197 VETELLGRARPAER
-211 LLLDAYLRQRADGA
+211 VLLDAYLRQRADGA

-245 SHETLTRLERR
+245 SHETLARLERH
-256 ATALVRDA
+256 ATALLRDA
-264 DTGPEG
+264 D
-270 ARAGAPEENAGPE
+270 AV
-283 GARTGTPEENTG
+283 
-295 PEGPRSAAP
+295 
-304 EESAGPEGAHTATP
+304 PEGAHSGTG
-318 EAIAAPE
+318 E
-325 EFAVPDGAGLTVRM
+325 EIAVPDGAGLTVSMTRVA
-339 SRLTHGGEVIGAVAT
+339 HGGEVIGAVAT
-354 VCPAARRAR
+354 VCPAAPRAR
-363 AAERHGH
+363 AGERPGPG
-370 DRLPGLVG
+370 RLPGLVG
-378 TSRPWRLAVSGATE
+378 TSPPWRVAVSRAME
-392 LARSA
+392 LARAA

-413 ARALLTLRGS
+413 ARALLGRRG
-423 TAPHVVDAAEQ
+423 TAAPRLVDAAEQ
-434 VPGEVPRWCH
+434 VAGEVPSWCR
-444 ALAEGQGGAAP
+444 ALAEGDGSAPP

-475 LERRPAVPLVATH
+475 LEERPAVPLVATH

-495 PCLSRLLDILSAR
+495 PCLSRLLDILAAR
-508 SVALPP
+508 SVTLPP
-514 LRERVDDIPALLTA
+514 LRERVEDIPALLA
-528 FTGHPSPGRPPLTWS
+528 GLVRRPSPGRPPLTWS

-552 HTWPGNVAEL
+552 HTWPGNVTEL

-594 RRLSGME
+594 RRLSGIE

-614 HGDNKA
+614 HGDNKV

>member
-1 MTSIDDTPA
+1 MTIDNTPA
-10 GPALSSLR
+10 DSALSSLR
-18 RARDRFLGGRPPGD
+18 RARDRFLSGRPPGD
-32 GVPEDL
+32 GLPEDL
-38 AQAWRRARFFGVPR
+38 AEAWRRARFFGVPR
-52 DLTAPPRVRPPVDP
+52 DLVAPPRVRPPEDS

-79 APTLSGGMGLVLVDS
+79 APALSGEMGLVLVDS

-102 GGRYAG
+102 GGRYTG
-108 TSADVAGV
+108 TSADVTGL

-159 LYEPAAGRPAGAVT
+159 LYEPTAGRPAGTIT
-173 VVAPLAED
+173 VVAPLGEGRA
-181 RTAHPGAAIA
+181 AHPGTAIA

-197 VETELLGRARPPER
+197 VETELLGRARPAER
-211 LLLDAYLRQRADGA
+211 VLLDAYLRQRADGA

-245 SHETLTRLERR
+245 SHETLARLERH
-256 ATALVRDA
+256 ATALLRDA
-264 DTGPEG
+264 D
-270 ARAGAPEENAGPE
+270 AV
-283 GARTGTPEENTG
+283 
-295 PEGPRSAAP
+295 
-304 EESAGPEGAHTATP
+304 PEGAHSGTG
-318 EAIAAPE
+318 E
-325 EFAVPDGAGLTVRM
+325 EIAVPDGAGLTVSMTRVA
-339 SRLTHGGEVIGAVAT
+339 HGGEVIGAVAT
-354 VCPAARRAR
+354 VCPAAPRAR
-363 AAERHGH
+363 ARAGERPGPG
-370 DRLPGLVG
+370 RLPGLVG
-378 TSRPWRLAVSGATE
+378 TSPPWRVAVSRAME
-392 LARSA
+392 LAWAA

-413 ARALLTLRGS
+413 ARALLGRRG
-423 TAPHVVDAAEQ
+423 TAAPRLVDAAEQ
-434 VPGEVPRWCH
+434 VAGEVPSWCR
-444 ALAEGQGGAAP
+444 ALAEGDGGAPP

-475 LERRPAVPLVATH
+475 LEERPAVPLVATH

-495 PCLSRLLDILSAR
+495 PCLSRLLDILAAR
-508 SVALPP
+508 SVTLPP
-514 LRERVDDIPALLTA
+514 LRERVEDIPALLA
-528 FTGHPSPGRPPLTWS
+528 GLVRRPSPGRPPLTWS

-552 HTWPGNVAEL
+552 HTWPGNVTEL

-594 RRLSGME
+594 RRLSGIE

-614 HGDNKA
+614 HGDNKV

>member
-1 MTSIDDTPA
+1 MTIDNTPA
-10 GPALSSLR
+10 DSALSSLR
-18 RARDRFLGGRPPGD
+18 RARDRFLSGRPPGD
-32 GVPEDL
+32 GLPEDL
-38 AQAWRRARFFGVPR
+38 AEAWRRARFFGVPR
-52 DLTAPPRVRPPVDP
+52 DLVAPPRVRPPEDS

-79 APTLSGGMGLVLVDS
+79 APALSGEMGLVLVDS

-102 GGRYAG
+102 GGRYTG
-108 TSADVAGV
+108 TSADVTGL

-159 LYEPAAGRPAGAVT
+159 LYEPTAGRPAGTIT
-173 VVAPLAED
+173 VVAPLGEGRA
-181 RTAHPGAAIA
+181 AHPGTAIA

-197 VETELLGRARPPER
+197 VETELLGRARPAER
-211 LLLDAYLRQRADGA
+211 VLLDAYLRQRADGA

-245 SHETLTRLERR
+245 SHETLARLERR
-256 ATALVRDA
+256 ATALLRDA
-264 DTGPEG
+264 D
-270 ARAGAPEENAGPE
+270 AV
-283 GARTGTPEENTG
+283 
-295 PEGPRSAAP
+295 
-304 EESAGPEGAHTATP
+304 PEGAHSGTG
-318 EAIAAPE
+318 E
-325 EFAVPDGAGLTVRM
+325 EIAVPDGAGLTVSMTRVA
-339 SRLTHGGEVIGAVAT
+339 HGGEVIGAVAT
-354 VCPAARRAR
+354 VCPAAPRARAR
-363 AAERHGH
+363 AAERPGPG
-370 DRLPGLVG
+370 RLPGLVG
-378 TSRPWRLAVSGATE
+378 TSPPWRVAVSRAME
-392 LARSA
+392 LAWAA

-413 ARALLTLRGS
+413 ARALLGRRG
-423 TAPHVVDAAEQ
+423 TAAPRLVDAAEQ
-434 VPGEVPRWCH
+434 VAGEVPSWCR
-444 ALAEGQGGAAP
+444 ALAEGDGGAPP

-475 LERRPAVPLVATH
+475 LEERPAVPLVATH

-495 PCLSRLLDILSAR
+495 PCLSRLLDILAAR
-508 SVALPP
+508 SVTLPP
-514 LRERVDDIPALLTA
+514 LRERVEDIPALLA
-528 FTGHPSPGRPPLTWS
+528 GLVRRPSPGRPPLTWS

-552 HTWPGNVAEL
+552 HTWPGNVTEL

-594 RRLSGME
+594 RRLSGIE

-614 HGDNKA
+614 HGDNKV

>member
-1 MTSIDDTPA
+1 MTTTDDTPA
-10 GPALSSLR
+10 DPALSSLR
-18 RARDRFLGGRPPGD
+18 RARDRFFSGRPPGD
-32 GVPEDL
+32 GVPEDI

-52 DLTAPPRVRPPVDP
+52 DLAAPPRVRPPVDS
-66 PLLAAARPALDRV
+66 PLLAAARAVLDRT
-79 APTLSGGMGLVLVDS
+79 APTLSGAMGLVLVDS

-108 TSADVAGV
+108 TPAPDGMAGL

-159 LYEPAAGRPAGAVT
+159 LYEPTAGRPAGAVT
-173 VVAPLAED
+173 VVAPLGEG
-181 RTAHPGAAIA
+181 RTAHPGAALA

-197 VETELLGRARPPER
+197 IERELLGRARPPER
-211 LLLDAYLRQRADGA
+211 VLLDAYLRRRAEGA
-225 AVVALDGSSRLVS
+225 AVVALDGSSRLIS

-245 SHETLTRLERR
+245 SHETLAWLERH
-256 ATALVRDA
+256 ATAVLRDA
-264 DTGPEG
+264 GTGP
-270 ARAGAPEENAGPE
+270 AAGPATGPAIGPEEHAPEEIAVPDGEIPVPE
-283 GARTGTPEENTG
+283 D
-295 PEGPRSAAP
+295 
-304 EESAGPEGAHTATP
+304 
-318 EAIAAPE
+318 
-325 EFAVPDGAGLTVRM
+325 EFAVPDDAGLTVRM
-339 SRLTHGGEVIGAVAT
+339 TRLVHRGEVIGAVAT
-354 VCPAARRAR
+354 VCAGARRAR
-363 AAERHGH
+363 SAERRSH

-378 TSRPWRLAVSGATE
+378 TSRPWRLTVSRATE
-392 LARSA
+392 LARA
-397 EPLLLIG
+397 VAPLLLIG
-404 EAGVGKTAL
+404 EPGVGKTAL
-413 ARALLTLRGS
+413 ARALLGLRD
-423 TAPHVVDAAEQ
+423 TAAPRVVDAAEQ
-434 VPGEVPRWCH
+434 VPGEVPRWCQ
-444 ALAEGQGGAAP
+444 ALAELPESEGDGGAPP

-475 LERRPAVPLVATH
+475 LAERPTVPLVATH

-495 PCLSRLLDILSAR
+495 PCLGRLLDILAAR
-508 SVALPP
+508 SVTLPP
-514 LRERVDDIPALLTA
+514 LRERVEDIPALLA
-528 FTGHPSPGRPPLTWS
+528 GLPRRPSPGRPPLTWS

-569 AERRRATGPV
+569 ADHRRATGPV

-594 RRLSGME
+594 RRLSGIE

>member
-1 MTSIDDTPA
+1 MTTIDNTPA
-10 GPALSSLR
+10 GSALSSLR
-18 RARDRFLGGRPPGD
+18 RARDRFLSGRPPGD
-32 GVPEDL
+32 GLPEDL
-38 AQAWRRARFFGVPR
+38 AEAWRRARFFGVPR
-52 DLTAPPRVRPPVDP
+52 DLVAPPRVRPPEDS

-79 APTLSGGMGLVLVDS
+79 APALSGEMGLVLVDS

-102 GGRYAG
+102 GGRYTG
-108 TSADVAGV
+108 TSADVTGL

-159 LYEPAAGRPAGAVT
+159 LYEPTAGRPAGTIT
-173 VVAPLAED
+173 VVAPLGEGRA
-181 RTAHPGAAIA
+181 AHPGTAIA

-197 VETELLGRARPPER
+197 VETELLGRARPAER
-211 LLLDAYLRQRADGA
+211 VLLDAYLRQRADGA

-245 SHETLTRLERR
+245 SHETLARLERR
-256 ATALVRDA
+256 ATALLRDA
-264 DTGPEG
+264 D
-270 ARAGAPEENAGPE
+270 AV
-283 GARTGTPEENTG
+283 
-295 PEGPRSAAP
+295 
-304 EESAGPEGAHTATP
+304 PEGAHSGTG
-318 EAIAAPE
+318 E
-325 EFAVPDGAGLTVRM
+325 EIAVPDGAGLTVSMTRVA
-339 SRLTHGGEVIGAVAT
+339 HGGEAIGAVAT
-354 VCPAARRAR
+354 VCPAAPRAR
-363 AAERHGH
+363 AAERPGP
-370 DRLPGLVG
+370 DRFPGLVG
-378 TSRPWRLAVSGATE
+378 TSPPWRVAVSRATE
-392 LARSA
+392 LARAA

-413 ARALLTLRGS
+413 ARALLGRRG
-423 TAPHVVDAAEQ
+423 TAAPRLVDAAEQ
-434 VPGEVPRWCH
+434 VAGEVPSWCR
-444 ALAEGQGGAAP
+444 ALAEGDGGAPP

-475 LERRPAVPLVATH
+475 LEERPAVPLVATH

-495 PCLSRLLDILSAR
+495 PCLSRLLDILAAR
-508 SVALPP
+508 SVTLPP
-514 LRERVDDIPALLTA
+514 LRERVEDIPALLA
-528 FTGHPSPGRPPLTWS
+528 GLVRRPSPGRPPLAWS

-552 HTWPGNVAEL
+552 HTWPGNVTEL

-594 RRLSGME
+594 RRLSGIE

-614 HGDNKA
+614 HGDNKV

>member
-1 MTSIDDTPA
+1 MTTTDDTPA

-18 RARDRFLGGRPPGD
+18 RARDRFFSGRPPGD
-32 GVPEDL
+32 GIPDDL

-52 DLTAPPRVRPPVDP
+52 DLAAPPRARPPVDSS
-66 PLLAAARPALDRV
+66 LLAAARPVLDRT
-79 APTLSGGMGLVLVDS
+79 APTLSGALGLVLVDS

-102 GGRYAG
+102 GGRYADTPAPDG
-108 TSADVAGV
+108 MAGL

-159 LYEPAAGRPAGAVT
+159 LYEPTAGRPAGTIT
-173 VVAPLAED
+173 VVAPLGEG
-181 RTAHPGAAIA
+181 RTAHPGAALA

-197 VETELLGRARPPER
+197 IETELLGRARPPER
-211 LLLDAYLRQRADGA
+211 VLLDAYLRQRAEGA

-245 SHETLTRLERR
+245 SDETLARLERH
-256 ATALVRDA
+256 ATALLRDA
-264 DTGPEG
+264 DTGPDTGPGPSPSPEE
-270 ARAGAPEENAGPE
+270 RAPEE
-283 GARTGTPEENTG
+283 
-295 PEGPRSAAP
+295 
-304 EESAGPEGAHTATP
+304 
-318 EAIAAPE
+318 I
-325 EFAVPDGAGLTVRM
+325 AVPDGGIPVLEDEIAVPDPDGTGLAVRM
-339 SRLTHGGEVIGAVAT
+339 TRLVHNGEVIGAVAT
-354 VCPAARRAR
+354 VCTAARRAR
-363 AAERHGH
+363 SAERRGH

-378 TSRPWRLAVSGATE
+378 TSRPWRLAVSRATE
-392 LARSA
+392 LARAA

-404 EAGVGKTAL
+404 EPGVGKTAL
-413 ARALLTLRGS
+413 ARALLGPRDTP
-423 TAPHVVDAAEQ
+423 APRVVDAAEQ
-434 VPGEVPRWCH
+434 VPGEVPRWCQ
-444 ALAEGQGGAAP
+444 ALAELPESEGYGGAPP

-460 AERLGQSDV
+460 AERLGQTEV

-475 LERRPAVPLVATH
+475 LAERPAVPLVATH

-495 PCLSRLLDILSAR
+495 PCLSRLLDVLAAR
-508 SVALPP
+508 SVTLPP
-514 LRERVDDIPALLTA
+514 LRERVEDIPDLLAGLTRR
-528 FTGHPSPGRPPLTWS
+528 PSPGRPPLTWS

-552 HTWPGNVAEL
+552 HSWPGNVAEL

-594 RRLSGME
+594 RRLSGIE

-640 GMDQA
+640 GMDRA

>member
-1 MTSIDDTPA
+1 MTIDNTPA
-10 GPALSSLR
+10 DSALSSLR
-18 RARDRFLGGRPPGD
+18 RARDRFLSGRPPGD
-32 GVPEDL
+32 GLPEDL
-38 AQAWRRARFFGVPR
+38 AEAWRRARFFGVPR
-52 DLTAPPRVRPPVDP
+52 DLVAPPRVRPPEDS

-79 APTLSGGMGLVLVDS
+79 APALSGEMGLVLVDS

-102 GGRYAG
+102 GGRYTG
-108 TSADVAGV
+108 TSADVTGL

-159 LYEPAAGRPAGAVT
+159 LYEPTAGRPAGTIT
-173 VVAPLAED
+173 VVAPLGEGRA
-181 RTAHPGAAIA
+181 AHPGTAIA

-197 VETELLGRARPPER
+197 VETELLGRARPAER
-211 LLLDAYLRQRADGA
+211 VLLDAYLRQRADGA

-245 SHETLTRLERR
+245 SHETLARLERR
-256 ATALVRDA
+256 ATALLRDA
-264 DTGPEG
+264 D
-270 ARAGAPEENAGPE
+270 AV
-283 GARTGTPEENTG
+283 
-295 PEGPRSAAP
+295 
-304 EESAGPEGAHTATP
+304 PEGAHSGTG
-318 EAIAAPE
+318 E
-325 EFAVPDGAGLTVRM
+325 EIAVPDGAGLTVSMTRVA
-339 SRLTHGGEVIGAVAT
+339 HGGEVIGAVAT
-354 VCPAARRAR
+354 VCPAAPRARAR
-363 AAERHGH
+363 AAERPGP
-370 DRLPGLVG
+370 DRFPGLVG
-378 TSRPWRLAVSGATE
+378 TSPPWRVAVSRATE
-392 LARSA
+392 LARAA

-413 ARALLTLRGS
+413 ARALLGRRG
-423 TAPHVVDAAEQ
+423 TAAPRLVDAAEQ
-434 VPGEVPRWCH
+434 VAGEVPSWCR
-444 ALAEGQGGAAP
+444 ALAEGDGGAPP

-475 LERRPAVPLVATH
+475 LEERPAVPLVATH

-495 PCLSRLLDILSAR
+495 PCLSRLLDILAAR
-508 SVALPP
+508 SVTLPP
-514 LRERVDDIPALLTA
+514 LRERVEDIPALLA
-528 FTGHPSPGRPPLTWS
+528 GLVRRPSPGRPPLTWS

-552 HTWPGNVAEL
+552 HTWPGNVTEL

-594 RRLSGME
+594 RRLSGIE

-614 HGDNKA
+614 HGDNKV

>member
-1 MTSIDDTPA
+1 MTTTDDTPA
-10 GPALSSLR
+10 DPALSSLR
-18 RARDRFLGGRPPGD
+18 RARDRFFSGRPPGD
-32 GVPEDL
+32 GIPEDL

-52 DLTAPPRVRPPVDP
+52 DLAAPPRVRPPVDS
-66 PLLAAARPALDRV
+66 PLLAAARPVLDRV
-79 APTLSGGMGLVLVDS
+79 APTLSGAMGLVLVDS

-108 TSADVAGV
+108 TPDGMAGF
-116 DLSEKAVGHNSAA
+116 DLSEEAVGHNSAA

-159 LYEPAAGRPAGAVT
+159 LYEPTAGRPVGTVT
-173 VVAPLAED
+173 VVAPLGEG
-181 RTAHPGAAIA
+181 RTAHPGAALA

-197 VETELLGRARPPER
+197 IETELLGRERPPER
-211 LLLDAYLRQRADGA
+211 VLLDAYLRQRAEGA

-245 SHETLTRLERR
+245 SHETLARLERH
-256 ATALVRDA
+256 ATALLRDA
-264 DTGPEG
+264 DTGPATG
-270 ARAGAPEENAGPE
+270 LSTGPDTGPQDHAPDEIPVPDDEIRVPE
-283 GARTGTPEENTG
+283 GELPVPDDEIR
-295 PEGPRSAAP
+295 
-304 EESAGPEGAHTATP
+304 
-318 EAIAAPE
+318 
-325 EFAVPDGAGLTVRM
+325 VPDGAGLTVRM
-339 SRLTHGGEVIGAVAT
+339 TRLVHGGAVIGAVAT
-354 VCPAARRAR
+354 VCTAARRAR
-363 AAERHGH
+363 SAERRGH

-378 TSRPWRLAVSGATE
+378 TSRPWRLAVSRATE
-392 LARSA
+392 LARA
-397 EPLLLIG
+397 VEPLLLIG
-404 EAGVGKTAL
+404 EPGVGKTAL
-413 ARALLTLRGS
+413 ARALLGLRG
-423 TAPHVVDAAEQ
+423 TAAPRVVDAAEQ

-444 ALAEGQGGAAP
+444 ALAELPESEGDGGAPP

-460 AERLGQSDV
+460 AERLGQADV

-475 LERRPAVPLVATH
+475 LAERPAVPLVATH

-495 PCLSRLLDILSAR
+495 PCLSRLLDILAAR
-508 SVALPP
+508 SVTLPP
-514 LRERVDDIPALLTA
+514 LRERVEDIPTLLAGLTRR
-528 FTGHPSPGRPPLTWS
+528 PSPGRPPLTWS

-562 AHVVREV
+562 THVVREV

-594 RRLSGME
+594 RRLSGIE

-626 GIGRATLYRKLRAY
+626 GIGRATLYRKLRTY

>member
-1 MTSIDDTPA
+1 MTTIDDTPA
-10 GPALSSLR
+10 DSALSSLR
-18 RARDRFLGGRPPGD
+18 RARDRFLSGRPPGD

-38 AQAWRRARFFGVPR
+38 AEAWRRARFFGVPR
-52 DLTAPPRVRPPVDP
+52 DLVALPRVRPPEDS

-79 APTLSGGMGLVLVDS
+79 APTLSGEMGLVLVDS

-102 GGRYAG
+102 GGRY
-108 TSADVAGV
+108 TDPSADVAGL

-159 LYEPAAGRPAGAVT
+159 LYEPTAGRPAGTIT
-173 VVAPLAED
+173 VVAPLGEG
-181 RTAHPGAAIA
+181 RTAHPGAAVA

-211 LLLDAYLRQRADGA
+211 VLLDAYLRQRADGA
-225 AVVALDGSSRLVS
+225 AVVSLDGSSRLVS

-245 SHETLTRLERR
+245 SHETLARLERH
-256 ATALVRDA
+256 ATALLRDA
-264 DTGPEG
+264 D
-270 ARAGAPEENAGPE
+270 AGPE
-283 GARTGTPEENTG
+283 GADAG
-295 PEGPRSAAP
+295 PEDAD
-304 EESAGPEGAHTATP
+304 AGPEGAHSG
-318 EAIAAPE
+318 APE
-325 EFAVPDGAGLTVRM
+325 EIAVPDGAGLTVRM
-339 SRLTHGGEVIGAVAT
+339 TRVVHGGEVVGAVAT
-354 VCPAARRAR
+354 VCPARRAR
-363 AAERHGH
+363 AAERPGP

-378 TSRPWRLAVSGATE
+378 TSPPWRVAVSRATE
-392 LARSA
+392 LARA
-397 EPLLLIG
+397 TEPLLLIG
-404 EAGVGKTAL
+404 EPGVGKTAL
-413 ARALLTLRGS
+413 ARALLGRRD
-423 TAPHVVDAAEQ
+423 TAAPRLVDAAEQ
-434 VPGEVPRWCH
+434 VAGEVPRWCR
-444 ALAEGQGGAAP
+444 ALAEGDGGAPP

-475 LERRPAVPLVATH
+475 LEERPAVPLVATH

-508 SVALPP
+508 SVTLPP
-514 LRERVDDIPALLTA
+514 LRERVEDIPALLA
-528 FTGHPSPGRPPLTWS
+528 GLARRPSPGRPPLAWS

-552 HTWPGNVAEL
+552 HTWPGNVTEL

-614 HGDNKA
+614 HGDNKV

>member
-1 MTSIDDTPA
+1 MTTIDDTPA
-10 GPALSSLR
+10 DSALSALR
-18 RARDRFLGGRPPGD
+18 RARDRFLSGRPPGD

-38 AQAWRRARFFGVPR
+38 AEAWRRARFFGVPR
-52 DLTAPPRVRPPVDP
+52 DLVAPPRVRPPEDS

-79 APTLSGGMGLVLVDS
+79 APTLSGEMGLVLVDS
-94 RCRALWSG
+94 RCRALWSA
-102 GGRYAG
+102 GGRYTG
-108 TSADVAGV
+108 TSPDVAGL
-116 DLSEKAVGHNSAA
+116 DLSEQAVGHNSAA

-159 LYEPAAGRPAGAVT
+159 LYEPTAGRPAGTIT
-173 VVAPLAED
+173 VVTPLGEG
-181 RTAHPGAAIA
+181 RTGHPAAAVA

-211 LLLDAYLRQRADGA
+211 VLLDAYLRQRADGA

-245 SHETLTRLERR
+245 SQETLARLERH
-256 ATALVRDA
+256 ATALLRDA
-264 DTGPEG
+264 DAGPEG
-270 ARAGAPEENAGPE
+270 ADAGPEDADAGPE
-283 GARTGTPEENTG
+283 GARSGTPEE
-295 PEGPRSAAP
+295 
-304 EESAGPEGAHTATP
+304 
-318 EAIAAPE
+318 I
-325 EFAVPDGAGLTVRM
+325 AVPDVPGLTVRM
-339 SRLTHGGEVIGAVAT
+339 THVVHGGEVIGAVAT

-363 AAERHGH
+363 AAERPGH

-378 TSRPWRLAVSGATE
+378 TSPPWRVAVSRATE
-392 LARSA
+392 LARAA

-404 EAGVGKTAL
+404 EPGVGKTAL
-413 ARALLTLRGS
+413 ARALLDRRGAA
-423 TAPHVVDAAEQ
+423 APRLVDAAEQ
-434 VPGEVPRWCH
+434 VAGEVPGWCR
-444 ALAEGQGGAAP
+444 ALAEGDGGAPP

-475 LERRPAVPLVATH
+475 LEGRPAVPLVATH
-488 TPGAPTG
+488 TPGARTG

-508 SVALPP
+508 SVTLPP
-514 LRERVDDIPALLTA
+514 LRERVEDIPALLA
-528 FTGHPSPGRPPLTWS
+528 GLARRPSPGRPPLTWS
-543 LDARRALEQ
+543 LDAHRALEQ
-552 HTWPGNVAEL
+552 HIWPGNVAEL

-614 HGDNKA
+614 HGDNKV

>member
-1 MTSIDDTPA
+1 MTTIDDTPA
-10 GPALSSLR
+10 DSALSSLR
-18 RARDRFLGGRPPGD
+18 RARDRFLSGRPPGD

-38 AQAWRRARFFGVPR
+38 AEAWRRARFFGVPR
-52 DLTAPPRVRPPVDP
+52 DLVAPPRVRPPEDS

-79 APTLSGGMGLVLVDS
+79 APTLSGETGLVLVDS

-102 GGRYAG
+102 GGRYTG
-108 TSADVAGV
+108 TSADVAGL
-116 DLSEKAVGHNSAA
+116 DLSEKAVGHNSSA

-159 LYEPAAGRPAGAVT
+159 LYEPTAGRPAGTIT
-173 VVAPLAED
+173 VVAPLSEGRA
-181 RTAHPGAAIA
+181 AHPGAAVA

-197 VETELLGRARPPER
+197 VETELLGRAHPPER
-211 LLLDAYLRQRADGA
+211 VLLDAYLRQRADGA

-245 SHETLTRLERR
+245 SHETLARLERH
-256 ATALVRDA
+256 ATALLRDA
-264 DTGPEG
+264 D
-270 ARAGAPEENAGPE
+270 AGPE
-283 GARTGTPEENTG
+283 GASSG
-295 PEGPRSAAP
+295 AP
-304 EESAGPEGAHTATP
+304 EEIG
-318 EAIAAPE
+318 
-325 EFAVPDGAGLTVRM
+325 VPDGAGLTVRM
-339 SRLTHGGEVIGAVAT
+339 TRVVQGGEVIGAVAT
-354 VCPAARRAR
+354 VCPATRRAR
-363 AAERHGH
+363 AAERQGH

-378 TSRPWRLAVSGATE
+378 TSPPWRVAVSRATE
-392 LARSA
+392 LARAA

-404 EAGVGKTAL
+404 EPGVGKTAL
-413 ARALLTLRGS
+413 ARALLGRRG
-423 TAPHVVDAAEQ
+423 TAAPRLVDAAEQ
-434 VPGEVPRWCH
+434 VAGEVPRWCR
-444 ALAEGQGGAAP
+444 ALAEGDGGAPP

-475 LERRPAVPLVATH
+475 LEERPAVPLVATH

-508 SVALPP
+508 SVTLPP
-514 LRERVDDIPALLTA
+514 LRERVEDIPALLA
-528 FTGHPSPGRPPLTWS
+528 GLARRPSPGRPPLTWS

-552 HTWPGNVAEL
+552 HTWPGNVTEL

-594 RRLSGME
+594 RRLSGIE

-614 HGDNKA
+614 HGDNKV

>member
-1 MTSIDDTPA
+1 MTTTDDTPA
-10 GPALSSLR
+10 DPALSSLR
-18 RARDRFLGGRPPGD
+18 LARDRFFSGRPPGD
-32 GVPEDL
+32 GVPDDL

-52 DLTAPPRVRPPVDP
+52 DLAAPPRVRPPVDS
-66 PLLAAARPALDRV
+66 PLLAAARPVLDRV
-79 APTLSGGMGLVLVDS
+79 APTLSGALGLVLVDS

-108 TSADVAGV
+108 TPAPDGTAGL

-159 LYEPAAGRPAGAVT
+159 LYEPTAGRPVGTVT
-173 VVAPLAED
+173 VVAPLGGG
-181 RTAHPGAAIA
+181 RTAHPGAALA

-197 VETELLGRARPPER
+197 IETELLGRARPPER
-211 LLLDAYLRQRADGA
+211 VLLDAYLRQRAEGA

-245 SHETLTRLERR
+245 SHETLVWLERH
-256 ATALVRDA
+256 ATALLRDA
-264 DTGPEG
+264 DTGPATGPATGPEEH
-270 ARAGAPEENAGPE
+270 APEEIP
-283 GARTGTPEENTG
+283 
-295 PEGPRSAAP
+295 
-304 EESAGPEGAHTATP
+304 
-318 EAIAAPE
+318 
-325 EFAVPDGAGLTVRM
+325 VPDGAGLTVRM
-339 SRLTHGGEVIGAVAT
+339 TRLTHGGEVIGAVAT
-354 VCPAARRAR
+354 VCTAARRAR
-363 AAERHGH
+363 SAERRGH

-378 TSRPWRLAVSGATE
+378 TSRPWRLAVSRATE
-392 LARSA
+392 LARA
-397 EPLLLIG
+397 VEPLLLIG
-404 EAGVGKTAL
+404 EPGVGKTAL
-413 ARALLTLRGS
+413 ARALLGLRG
-423 TAPHVVDAAEQ
+423 TAAPRVVDAAEQ
-434 VPGEVPRWCH
+434 VPGEVPRWCQ
-444 ALAEGQGGAAP
+444 ALAELPEPEGDGGAPP

-475 LERRPAVPLVATH
+475 LEERPTVPLVATH

-495 PCLSRLLDILSAR
+495 PCLSRLLDILTAR
-508 SVALPP
+508 SVTLPP
-514 LRERVDDIPALLTA
+514 LRERVEDIPALLA
-528 FTGHPSPGRPPLTWS
+528 GLARRPSPGRPPLTWS

-552 HTWPGNVAEL
+552 HSWPGNVAEL

-594 RRLSGME
+594 RRLSGIE

>member
-1 MTSIDDTPA
+1 MTTTDDTPA
-10 GPALSSLR
+10 DPALSSLR
-18 RARDRFLGGRPPGD
+18 RARDRFFSGRPPGD

-52 DLTAPPRVRPPVDP
+52 DLATPPRVRPPVDS
-66 PLLAAARPALDRV
+66 PLLAAARPVLDRV
-79 APTLSGGMGLVLVDS
+79 APTLSGAMGLMLVDS

-102 GGRYAG
+102 GGRYTGTPEPDGMAG
-108 TSADVAGV
+108 L

-159 LYEPAAGRPAGAVT
+159 LYEPMAGRPAGTVT
-173 VVAPLAED
+173 VVAPLAEG
-181 RTAHPGAAIA
+181 RTAHPGAALA

-197 VETELLGRARPPER
+197 IETELRGRARPAER
-211 LLLDAYLRQRADGA
+211 VLLDAYLRQRAEGA

-245 SHETLTRLERR
+245 SHETLAWLERH
-256 ATALVRDA
+256 ATALLRDA
-264 DTGPEG
+264 DTGP
-270 ARAGAPEENAGPE
+270 ATGPD
-283 GARTGTPEENTG
+283 TGPDTG
-295 PEGPRSAAP
+295 PEEIPVPDGEIP
-304 EESAGPEGAHTATP
+304 
-318 EAIAAPE
+318 
-325 EFAVPDGAGLTVRM
+325 VPDGAGLTVRM
-339 SRLTHGGEVIGAVAT
+339 TRLMHGGEVIGAVAT
-354 VCPAARRAR
+354 VCTAARRAR
-363 AAERHGH
+363 SAERRGH

-378 TSRPWRLAVSGATE
+378 TSRPWRLTVSRATE
-392 LARSA
+392 LARTV

-404 EAGVGKTAL
+404 EPGVGKTAL
-413 ARALLTLRGS
+413 ARALLGPRG
-423 TAPHVVDAAEQ
+423 TAAPRVVDAAEQ
-434 VPGEVPRWCH
+434 APGEVPRWCR
-444 ALAEGQGGAAP
+444 ALAELPEPEADGGTPP

-475 LERRPAVPLVATH
+475 LAERPAVPLVATH
-488 TPGAPTG
+488 TPDAPTG
-495 PCLSRLLDILSAR
+495 PCLSRLLGILAAR
-508 SVALPP
+508 SVTLPP
-514 LRERVDDIPALLTA
+514 LRERVEDIPALLA
-528 FTGHPSPGRPPLTWS
+528 GLARRPSPGRPPLTWS

-594 RRLSGME
+594 RRLSGIE

>member
-1 MTSIDDTPA
+1 MTIDNTPA
-10 GPALSSLR
+10 DSALSSLR
-18 RARDRFLGGRPPGD
+18 RARDRFLSGRPPGD
-32 GVPEDL
+32 GLPEDL
-38 AQAWRRARFFGVPR
+38 AEAWRRARFFGVPR
-52 DLTAPPRVRPPVDP
+52 DLVAPPRVRPPEDS

-79 APTLSGGMGLVLVDS
+79 APALSGEMGLVLVDS

-102 GGRYAG
+102 GGRYTG
-108 TSADVAGV
+108 TSADVTGL

-159 LYEPAAGRPAGAVT
+159 LYEPTAGRPAGTIT
-173 VVAPLAED
+173 VVAPLGEGRA
-181 RTAHPGAAIA
+181 AHPGTAIA

-197 VETELLGRARPPER
+197 VETELLGRARPAER
-211 LLLDAYLRQRADGA
+211 VLLDAYLRQRADGA

-245 SHETLTRLERR
+245 SHETLARLERR
-256 ATALVRDA
+256 ATALLRDA
-264 DTGPEG
+264 D
-270 ARAGAPEENAGPE
+270 AV
-283 GARTGTPEENTG
+283 
-295 PEGPRSAAP
+295 
-304 EESAGPEGAHTATP
+304 PEGAHSGTG
-318 EAIAAPE
+318 E
-325 EFAVPDGAGLTVRM
+325 EIAVPDGAGLTVSMTRVA
-339 SRLTHGGEVIGAVAT
+339 HGGEAIGAVAT
-354 VCPAARRAR
+354 VCPAAPRAR
-363 AAERHGH
+363 AAERPGP
-370 DRLPGLVG
+370 DRFPGLVG
-378 TSRPWRLAVSGATE
+378 TSPPWRVAVSRATE
-392 LARSA
+392 LARAA

-413 ARALLTLRGS
+413 ARALLGRRG
-423 TAPHVVDAAEQ
+423 TAAPRLVDAAEQ
-434 VPGEVPRWCH
+434 VAGEVPSWCR
-444 ALAEGQGGAAP
+444 ALAEGDGGAPP

-475 LERRPAVPLVATH
+475 LEERPAVPLVATH

-495 PCLSRLLDILSAR
+495 PCLSRLLDILAAR
-508 SVALPP
+508 SVTLPP
-514 LRERVDDIPALLTA
+514 LRERVEDIPALLA
-528 FTGHPSPGRPPLTWS
+528 GLVRRPSPGRPPLTWS

-552 HTWPGNVAEL
+552 HTWPGNVTEL

-594 RRLSGME
+594 RRLSGIE

-614 HGDNKA
+614 HGDNKV

>member
-1 MTSIDDTPA
+1 MTTTDDTPA
-10 GPALSSLR
+10 DPALSSLR
-18 RARDRFLGGRPPGD
+18 RARDRFFSGRPPGD
-32 GVPEDL
+32 GIPEDL

-52 DLTAPPRVRPPVDP
+52 DLAAPPRVRPPVDS
-66 PLLAAARPALDRV
+66 PLLAAARPVLDRV
-79 APTLSGGMGLVLVDS
+79 APTLSGAMELVLVDS
-94 RCRALWSG
+94 RGRALWSG

-108 TSADVAGV
+108 TPDGMAGL
-116 DLSEKAVGHNSAA
+116 DLSEKAVGHNSPA

-159 LYEPAAGRPAGAVT
+159 LYEPTAGRPAGTVT
-173 VVAPLAED
+173 VVAPLGEG
-181 RTAHPGAAIA
+181 RTAHPGAALA

-197 VETELLGRARPPER
+197 IETELLGRARPPER
-211 LLLDAYLRQRADGA
+211 VLLDAYLRQRAEGA

-245 SHETLTRLERR
+245 SHETLARLERR
-256 ATALVRDA
+256 ATALLRDA
-264 DTGPEG
+264 ATGPEEH
-270 ARAGAPEENAGPE
+270 APEEIPVPDDEIPA
-283 GARTGTPEENTG
+283 
-295 PEGPRSAAP
+295 
-304 EESAGPEGAHTATP
+304 
-318 EAIAAPE
+318 
-325 EFAVPDGAGLTVRM
+325 PDGAGLTVRM
-339 SRLTHGGEVIGAVAT
+339 TRLVHGGEVIGAVAT
-354 VCPAARRAR
+354 VCTAARRAR
-363 AAERHGH
+363 SAERRSH

-378 TSRPWRLAVSGATE
+378 TSRPWRLAVSRATE
-392 LARSA
+392 LARA
-397 EPLLLIG
+397 VEPLLLIG
-404 EAGVGKTAL
+404 EPGVGKTAL
-413 ARALLTLRGS
+413 ARALLGLRG
-423 TAPHVVDAAEQ
+423 TAAPRVVDAAEQ

-444 ALAEGQGGAAP
+444 ALAELPEPEGDGGAPP

-460 AERLGQSDV
+460 AERLGQADV

-475 LERRPAVPLVATH
+475 LAERPAVPLVATH

-495 PCLSRLLDILSAR
+495 PCLSRLLDILGAR
-508 SVALPP
+508 SVTLPP
-514 LRERVDDIPALLTA
+514 LRERVEDIPALLA
-528 FTGHPSPGRPPLTWS
+528 GLAARRPSPGRPPLTWS

-562 AHVVREV
+562 AQVVREV

-594 RRLSGME
+594 RRLSGIE

>member
-1 MTSIDDTPA
+1 MTTIDDTPA
-10 GPALSSLR
+10 DSALSALR
-18 RARDRFLGGRPPGD
+18 RARDRFLSGRPPGD

-38 AQAWRRARFFGVPR
+38 AEAWRRARFFGVPR
-52 DLTAPPRVRPPVDP
+52 DLVAPPRVRPPEDS
-66 PLLAAARPALDRV
+66 PLLATARPALDRV
-79 APTLSGGMGLVLVDS
+79 APTLSDEMGLVLVDS
-94 RCRALWSG
+94 RCRALWSA
-102 GGRYAG
+102 GGRYTG
-108 TSADVAGV
+108 TSPDMAGL
-116 DLSEKAVGHNSAA
+116 DLSEEAVGHNSAA

-159 LYEPAAGRPAGAVT
+159 LYEPTADRPAGTIT
-173 VVAPLAED
+173 VVTPLGEG
-181 RTAHPGAAIA
+181 RTGHPGAAVA

-211 LLLDAYLRQRADGA
+211 VLLDAYLRQRADGA

-245 SHETLTRLERR
+245 SHETLARLERH
-256 ATALVRDA
+256 ATALLRDA
-264 DTGPEG
+264 DAGPEG
-270 ARAGAPEENAGPE
+270 ADAGPE
-283 GARTGTPEENTG
+283 GARSGK
-295 PEGPRSAAP
+295 PEGARSRAP
-304 EESAGPEGAHTATP
+304 EE
-318 EAIAAPE
+318 I
-325 EFAVPDGAGLTVRM
+325 AVPDVPGLTVRM
-339 SRLTHGGEVIGAVAT
+339 TRIVHGDEVIGAVAT

-363 AAERHGH
+363 AVERPGGH

-378 TSRPWRLAVSGATE
+378 TSPPWRVAVSRATE
-392 LARSA
+392 LARAA

-404 EAGVGKTAL
+404 EPGVGKTAL
-413 ARALLTLRGS
+413 ARALLDRRGAA
-423 TAPHVVDAAEQ
+423 APRLVDAAEQ
-434 VPGEVPRWCH
+434 VAGEVPGWCR
-444 ALAEGQGGAAP
+444 ALAEGDGGAPP

-460 AERLGQSDV
+460 AERLGQPDV

-475 LERRPAVPLVATH
+475 LEERPAVPLVATH

-508 SVALPP
+508 SVTLPP
-514 LRERVDDIPALLTA
+514 LRERVEDIPALLA
-528 FTGHPSPGRPPLTWS
+528 GLARRPSPGRPPLTWS
-543 LDARRALEQ
+543 LDAHRALEQ
-552 HTWPGNVAEL
+552 HIWPGNVAEL

-569 AERRRATGPV
+569 AGRRRATGPV

-614 HGDNKA
+614 HGDNKV

>member
-1 MTSIDDTPA
+1 MTTIDDTPA
-10 GPALSSLR
+10 DSALSSLR
-18 RARDRFLGGRPPGD
+18 RARDRFLSGRPPGD

-38 AQAWRRARFFGVPR
+38 AEAWRRARFFGVPR
-52 DLTAPPRVRPPVDP
+52 DLVAPPRVRPPEDS

-79 APTLSGGMGLVLVDS
+79 APALSGEMGLVLVDS

-102 GGRYAG
+102 GGRYTG
-108 TSADVAGV
+108 TAADATGL

-159 LYEPAAGRPAGAVT
+159 LYEPTAGRPAGTIT
-173 VVAPLAED
+173 VVAPLGEG
-181 RTAHPGAAIA
+181 RTGHPGAAIA

-197 VETELLGRARPPER
+197 VETELLGRARPAER
-211 LLLDAYLRQRADGA
+211 VLLDAYLRERADGA

-245 SHETLTRLERR
+245 SHETLARLERH
-256 ATALVRDA
+256 ATALLRDA
-264 DTGPEG
+264 D
-270 ARAGAPEENAGPE
+270 AGPE
-283 GARTGTPEENTG
+283 GAPSGTPEEVAVPGGAPSG
-295 PEGPRSAAP
+295 PP
-304 EESAGPEGAHTATP
+304 EE
-318 EAIAAPE
+318 I
-325 EFAVPDGAGLTVRM
+325 AVPDGAGLTVRM
-339 SRLTHGGEVIGAVAT
+339 TRLVHGGEVIGAVAT
-354 VCPAARRAR
+354 VCPAAPRAR
-363 AAERHGH
+363 AAERPGP

-378 TSRPWRLAVSGATE
+378 TSPPWRVAVSRATE
-392 LARSA
+392 LARAA

-413 ARALLTLRGS
+413 ARALLGHRG
-423 TAPHVVDAAEQ
+423 TAAPRLVDAAEQ
-434 VPGEVPRWCH
+434 VAGEVPRWCRT
-444 ALAEGQGGAAP
+444 LAEADGDAPP

-475 LERRPAVPLVATH
+475 LEERPAVPLVATH

-508 SVALPP
+508 SVTLPP
-514 LRERVDDIPALLTA
+514 LRERVEDIPALLTGLA
-528 FTGHPSPGRPPLTWS
+528 RRPSPGRPPLTWS

-614 HGDNKA
+614 HGDNKV

>member
-1 MTSIDDTPA
+1 MTTTDDTPA
-10 GPALSSLR
+10 DPALSSLR
-18 RARDRFLGGRPPGD
+18 RARDRFLSGRPPGD
-32 GVPEDL
+32 GIPEDL

-52 DLTAPPRVRPPVDP
+52 DLAAPPRVRPPVDS
-66 PLLAAARPALDRV
+66 PLLAAARPVLDRV
-79 APTLSGGMGLVLVDS
+79 APTLSGAMGLVLVDS
-94 RCRALWSG
+94 RGRALWSG

-108 TSADVAGV
+108 TPAPDGMAGLELMAGL

-159 LYEPAAGRPAGAVT
+159 LYEPAAGRPAGTVT
-173 VVAPLAED
+173 VVAPLGEG
-181 RTAHPGAAIA
+181 RTAHPGAALA
-191 EATAHA
+191 EATAYA
-197 VETELLGRARPPER
+197 VETELRGRARPPER
-211 LLLDAYLRQRADGA
+211 VLLDAYLRQRAEGA

-245 SHETLTRLERR
+245 SHETLAWLERH
-256 ATALVRDA
+256 ATALRRDA
-264 DTGPEG
+264 DTGP
-270 ARAGAPEENAGPE
+270 AAGPDTGPATGPEEHAPEEIPVPDGGIPLPGDE
-283 GARTGTPEENTG
+283 IP
-295 PEGPRSAAP
+295 
-304 EESAGPEGAHTATP
+304 
-318 EAIAAPE
+318 
-325 EFAVPDGAGLTVRM
+325 VPDGAGLTVRM
-339 SRLTHGGEVIGAVAT
+339 TRLVHGDEVIGAVAT
-354 VCPAARRAR
+354 VCTAARRAR
-363 AAERHGH
+363 SAERRRGH

-378 TSRPWRLAVSGATE
+378 TSRPWRLTVSRATE
-392 LARSA
+392 LARA
-397 EPLLLIG
+397 VEPLLLIG
-404 EAGVGKTAL
+404 EPGVGKTAL
-413 ARALLTLRGS
+413 ARALLGPRG
-423 TAPHVVDAAEQ
+423 TAAPRIVDAAEQ

-444 ALAEGQGGAAP
+444 ALAELPEPEGDGGAPP

-475 LERRPAVPLVATH
+475 LAERPAVPLVATH

-495 PCLSRLLDILSAR
+495 PCLSRLLGILAAR
-508 SVALPP
+508 SVTLPP
-514 LRERVDDIPALLTA
+514 LRERVEDIPALLA
-528 FTGHPSPGRPPLTWS
+528 GLARRPSPGRPPLTWS

-569 AERRRATGPV
+569 TERRRATGPV

-594 RRLSGME
+594 RRLSGIE